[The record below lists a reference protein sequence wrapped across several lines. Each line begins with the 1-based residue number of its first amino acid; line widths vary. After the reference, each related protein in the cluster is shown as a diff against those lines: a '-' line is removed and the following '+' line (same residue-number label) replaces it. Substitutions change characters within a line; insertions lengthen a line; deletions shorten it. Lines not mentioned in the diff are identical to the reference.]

1 MAVIWSPGVP
11 ACLLASHRFE
21 GILSPAASVNL
32 MDPEQHRKSVE
43 STCSCL
49 DKRLYEAFI
58 IYQEIAESHS
68 WIGDLLFTSLCDFLQ
83 ALLPVGLQSTGL
95 LCCSLGKKILKTRIV
110 LYFYKSFVSLNAIS
124 SK

>member
-1 MAVIWSPGVP
+1 MAVIWSAGVP

-32 MDPEQHRKSVE
+32 MDPEQHRKGVE

-58 IYQEIAESHS
+58 DPAEEIAESHS
-68 WIGDLLFTSLCDFLQ
+68 WIRDLLFTRLCDILQ
-83 ALLPVGLQSTGL
+83 ASSQVVCRTV
-95 LCCSLGKKILKTRIV
+95 V
-110 LYFYKSFVSLNAIS
+110 LFSWKENIKDTHWPLFL
-124 SK
+124 

>member
-1 MAVIWSPGVP
+1 MAVIWSAGVP

-32 MDPEQHRKSVE
+32 MDPEQHRKGVE

-58 IYQEIAESHS
+58 DPAEEIAESHS
-68 WIGDLLFTSLCDFLQ
+68 WIRDLLFTRLCDILQ
-83 ALLPVGLQSTGL
+83 VLFPGGLQDCCAVL
-95 LCCSLGKKILKTRIV
+95 LERK
-110 LYFYKSFVSLNAIS
+110 Y
-124 SK
+124 